1 MMNRTVCRPG
11 WSLFPK
17 LLRHFY
23 LGSASGMLALSL
35 STAAFAA
42 DKMLV
47 LKTQGELFGPA
58 SIRMSPLGL
67 RVRTKIGE
75 SLWLKSKPEYFYMIN
90 PENKTYLEMTRQA
103 YIDDLRE
110 DYPALRFERKEVKRE
125 GSLFNKPRQTT
136 VLYRKDEGAELK
148 SAEVES
154 IARDMLPADVCRVW
168 SELITYQP
176 EPAQLPLACKQL
188 IKRGW
193 MTNIMQHVDGSVKG
207 RGNKRHHSHWMEM
220 LTTNDLQ
227 WQNCDPSI
235 FKLPA
240 GYKRAVDRASLYLST
255 DGEIKKGDIEEF
267 FMRELK

>member
-1 MMNRTVCRPG
+1 MN
-11 WSLFPK
+11 
-17 LLRHFY
+17 LLGRVLSRRFFVRR
-23 LGSASGMLALSL
+23 LGAVLSGSVGAVLLVLSL
-35 STAAFAA
+35 SAAALGA

-75 SLWLKSKPEYFYMIN
+75 SLWLKSKPAMFYMIN

-110 DYPALRFERKEVKRE
+110 DYPSLKFERVEVKK
-125 GSLFNKPRQTT
+125 GGTLFDKPRQST
-136 VLYRKDEGAELK
+136 VLYRKDAGAELK
-148 SAEVES
+148 AAEIES
-154 IARDMLPADVCRVW
+154 IARDMLPAEVCRIW
-168 SELITYQP
+168 CELFTYQP
-176 EPAQLPLACKQL
+176 EPAQLPLNCKQL

-193 MTNIMQHVDGSVKG
+193 MTNLMQHADGSVKG
-207 RGNKRHHSHWMEM
+207 RGHKRHNARWMEM
-220 LTTNDLQ
+220 VTTTDLQ
-227 WQNCDPSI
+227 WQNCDPSV
-235 FKLPA
+235 FRLPA
-240 GYKRAVDRASLYLST
+240 GYKRAVDRASLYLSA

>member
-1 MMNRTVCRPG
+1 MKRKLYLPG
-11 WSLFPK
+11 RSLFPK
-17 LLRHFY
+17 LMLRLC
-23 LGSASGMLALSL
+23 LGLASGMLALALDS
-35 STAAFAA
+35 AAFAA

-58 SIRMSPLGL
+58 SVRMSPLGL

-110 DYPALRFERKEVKRE
+110 DYPALRFERKEVKKE
-125 GSLFNKPRQTT
+125 GSLFNKPRQITL
-136 VLYRKDEGAELK
+136 LYRKDEGSELK

-154 IARDMLPADVCRVW
+154 IARDMLPADVCRIW

-176 EPAQLPLACKQL
+176 EPAQLPLNCKQL

-207 RGNKRHHSHWMEM
+207 RGHKRHHSRWMEM
-220 LTTNDLQ
+220 LTTSDLQ
-227 WQNCDPSI
+227 WQNCDPAV